1 MPFRSA
7 VRRRAFWGMTTD
19 QVSNEHENDDGM
31 VIFTSNSEAARCL
44 AHQVERGMIGV
55 TTISTR
61 WPNGI
66 KAGATVFIPTMN

>member
-1 MPFRSA
+1 
-7 VRRRAFWGMTTD
+7 
-19 QVSNEHENDDGM
+19 M